1 MPKNQYSNQY
11 PITEAEFEL
20 RRKIV
25 ELENSDR
32 RMDQQ
37 RRMAGWALISMIVV
51 VFLFFVPFVGIER
64 IDAIT
69 PIIQTFLGAASAVV
83 MVFFGA
89 SAYTSR
95 SNQPT
100 VTRASYDL
108 YGSPVVMNQPFQ
120 EDSRLYAAGV
130 STRNPGPVVWEGDSD
145 TPRAG

>member
-1 MPKNQYSNQY
+1 MAKSSQNQH
-11 PITEAEFEL
+11 PITEAEFDL

-25 ELENSDR
+25 ELENTDR

-37 RRMAGWALISMIVV
+37 RRMSAWALISMIVV
-51 VFLFFVPFVGIER
+51 VFLFFAPFVDIER

-69 PIIQTFLGAASAVV
+69 PIVQTFFGAGSAIV

-89 SAYTSR
+89 SAYSNR

-108 YGSPVVMNQPFQ
+108 YGSPMVMTSQPFQ
-120 EDSRLYAAGV
+120 EDPRLYTTGV
-130 STRNPGPVVWEGDSD
+130 STRNPEAVVWEGDSD